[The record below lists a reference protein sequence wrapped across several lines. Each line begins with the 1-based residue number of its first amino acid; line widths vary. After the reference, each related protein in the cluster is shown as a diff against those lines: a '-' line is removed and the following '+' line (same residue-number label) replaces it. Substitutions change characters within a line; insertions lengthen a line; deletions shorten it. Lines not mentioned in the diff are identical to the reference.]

1 MSNHDFGRLPTR
13 FGAENARAA
22 ALLLLTLPGPAFLY
36 QGDEIGQRD
45 GPPGE
50 ARFDRAG
57 RDGFRHPMQW
67 EPGPGGGFTT
77 GEPWLPV
84 IDPDAHNVHDQ
95 RDDPGSMLTLVRDL
109 IALRRQLSPEFVLLD
124 AEPGVLAF
132 RRGEHVVAIN
142 TTAERLP
149 ARGRARRCW
158 RRSAGALRDGTLAP
172 HAGVIAEVA

>member
-1 MSNHDFGRLPTR
+1 M
-13 FGAENARAA
+13 
-22 ALLLLTLPGPAFLY
+22 LLLTLPGPAFLY

-50 ARFDRAG
+50 SRFDRAG

-77 GEPWLPV
+77 GEPWLSV
-84 IDPDAHNVHDQ
+84 IDPAEHNVRDQ

-109 IALRRQLSPEFVLLD
+109 IALRRQLSPEFALLD

-142 TTAERLP
+142 TTAEPRP
-149 ARGRARRCW
+149 AGRAGAPLLETRP
-158 RRSAGALRDGTLAP
+158 GALRGRTLGA
-172 HAGVIAEVA
+172 HAAVVAEAS